1 MHPFSASP
9 TNSTS
14 VVRQNSPLGPAA
26 TSSSPHG
33 RPSIS
38 GVSGGERVP
47 SSLGRTSSFLSQSGR
62 SFTHAQVAHMMG
74 TSASPPVLGAM
85 SGLHGQS
92 PPTVQAQTPV
102 SPSSLGYS
110 RQSLSR
116 QVSRPSYFSG
126 GAYGSSPFVP
136 SSLERDANIFASSPS
151 QPPQIIQRY
160 SSSYSRQSYLAGA
173 PSSSGSGGVP
183 GSVPIG
189 SQGSSGD
196 NVSLPGSI
204 GRSLLRRTSTS
215 ASQHSTLRHSVE
227 RPAPGPD
234 DDEIQAFL
242 KTLDTL
248 PQPPSVAALAAQAA
262 RSRLPSSSSS
272 LSVNS
277 FPHSPSPL
285 QRSGSPPAAHAASP
299 SIGTPA
305 RAPITRAQ
313 LEADL
318 QQMAGSFNLATGQM
332 ATLSQSSTPGVLPSS
347 RGSLSASPRSGAMS
361 PTGGAAPVTMPSGVG
376 LLSASRPVHAAARR
390 ISGSSSPAMP
400 VPNPPYRRQTSGGIR
415 SSSVK
420 TGSPLA
426 GEPISPPRLDN
437 NEGHPAPV
445 PSRAA
450 LTAHAG
456 ARSLPGA
463 GSAPLAEDQAM
474 PLRSAGM
481 GAIALGIGGLAIGSQ
496 TPQFGILSP
505 QTTGG
510 QSASTNDSTRTTTST
525 SRRGPV
531 LLRGGFG
538 DNPRSGA
545 GPAGTGYPGSSP
557 FSKPGSASASPSH
570 SPIRDFA
577 ARANKERI
585 GHGEKQAEEELG
597 SWRRYKSFGS
607 VGLPPAATT
616 TSGAPPA
623 TGRGY
628 TTAAGGDNAEDGS
641 SRRTSGRTAPS
652 SLGASGL
659 ADDTE
664 PQDDPDT
671 RGRRRRMASDGDE
684 AR

>member
-1 MHPFSASP
+1 
-9 TNSTS
+9 
-14 VVRQNSPLGPAA
+14 
-26 TSSSPHG
+26 
-33 RPSIS
+33 
-38 GVSGGERVP
+38 
-47 SSLGRTSSFLSQSGR
+47 
-62 SFTHAQVAHMMG
+62 MMG
-74 TSASPPVLGAM
+74 TSASPPVSGAM

-92 PPTVQAQTPV
+92 PPTSQGLVPI

-116 QVSRPSYFSG
+116 QVSRASYLSHG
-126 GAYGSSPFVP
+126 GSGSSPFVP

-160 SSSYSRQSYLAGA
+160 SSSYSRQSYLAGG
-173 PSSSGSGGVP
+173 PGSSGSGGVP
-183 GSVPIG
+183 GSAPIG
-189 SQGSSGD
+189 SHGSSGD
-196 NVSLPGSI
+196 NASLPGSI

-215 ASQHSTLRHSVE
+215 ASHHSTLRHSVE
-227 RPAPGPD
+227 RGPPGPD
-234 DDEIQAFL
+234 DDDIQAFL

-248 PQPPSVAALAAQAA
+248 PQPPSVAAQTAQAA
-262 RSRLPSSSSS
+262 MSRLPSSSSS

-277 FPHSPSPL
+277 LPHSPSPL
-285 QRSGSPPAAHAASP
+285 QRSGSPPPAHAPGMA
-299 SIGTPA
+299 IGTPA

-318 QQMAGSFNLATGQM
+318 QQMAGSFNLAAGQM
-332 ATLSQSSTPGVLPSS
+332 ATLSQSSTPGMLPSS

-361 PTGGAAPVTMPSGVG
+361 PASGSAPVTVPSGVG

-390 ISGSSSPAMP
+390 ISGTSSPAVP
-400 VPNPPYRRQTSGGIR
+400 VPHPPYRRQTSGGVR

-437 NEGHPAPV
+437 EGDRAPMT
-445 PSRAA
+445 PRQT

-481 GAIALGIGGLAIGSQ
+481 GAIALGIGGLAVGSQ
-496 TPQFGILSP
+496 TPQFGIISP

-538 DNPRSGA
+538 DNPRGGA
-545 GPAGTGYPGSSP
+545 GPAGPGYAGSSP

-607 VGLPPAATT
+607 VGLPPP
-616 TSGAPPA
+616 TSGAPSAITRGHGPA
-623 TGRGY
+623 
-628 TTAAGGDNAEDGS
+628 AAGDNAEEGG

-659 ADDTE
+659 ADDGE
-664 PQDDPDT
+664 PQEDT
-671 RGRRRRMASDGDE
+671 DVRGRRRRMASDGDE